1 MDLTNISQIRN
12 HLNRI
17 NFGAG
22 NIRNQLIKLE
32 SNEYSGLPHGHIVV
46 DSELVKALE
55 NDIPSSEE
63 VTLNDDPVTLAK
75 TNIVSGSVVCA
86 NNNSL
91 SLIYQENVDF
101 AIDYS
106 AGKISRI
113 DGGAIPSGVDVYV
126 WYLYYHSYQRGVDYS
141 IDYERGR
148 LKRIS
153 GGEIEDGQEV
163 MVDYQ
168 LGTSEFSDSEIAQ
181 CITEADA
188 EIMHTIDPAYIES
201 TDPALQTAATYL
213 SLSLLCRNAAGVGAG
228 GNVTDRRLSIW
239 MDLSLSYRET
249 ALRLLRWFRIDIP
262 GLNSPKLA

>member
-1 MDLTNISQIRN
+1 MDLTSISQIRN

-17 NFGAG
+17 SFGDG
-22 NIRNQLIKLE
+22 DIRNQLIKLE
-32 SNEYSGLPHGHIVV
+32 SNEYSGLPHGHIVI
-46 DSELVKALE
+46 DSESVKALE

-63 VTLNDDPVTLAK
+63 VTLNDDPVLLAK

-86 NNNSL
+86 SNNSL
-91 SLIYQENVDF
+91 SVIYQENTDF
-101 AIDYS
+101 TIDYS
-106 AGKISRI
+106 AGKIVRI
-113 DGGAIPSGVDVYV
+113 NGGAIASGEDVYV
-126 WYLYYHSYQRGVDYS
+126 WYLHYHTYQRGVDYS

-148 LKRIS
+148 LKRVS
-153 GGEIEDGQEV
+153 GGGIEDGQEV

-168 LGTSEFSDSEIAQ
+168 LGSSEFSDAEIAQ

-188 EIMHTIDPAYIES
+188 EIMHTIDPEYIES

-249 ALRLLRWFRIDIP
+249 AVRLLRWFRIDIP